1 MGSAPRVRAKNPR
14 WLSRV
19 YFQNNTGDLLR
30 SFLVITNPSLDTQLQ
45 PLNGDA
51 RALEEWLTT
60 FHLASI
66 VLDPFTNE
74 SAWIL
79 PTAVRILRQFSDAS
93 VRTNIV
99 ITAEPDETRTFLGPY
114 ADEFLVFC
122 DPLRTF
128 VKQLGL
134 DEIPAFVYI
143 QIDGSV
149 PVSAQGW
156 NAQAWRSVADY
167 IATAVLWSKP
177 LIPAPG
183 DPDTFKGSPALV

>member
-1 MGSAPRVRAKNPR
+1 MLN
-14 WLSRV
+14 RV
-19 YFQNNTGDLLR
+19 YFEHNTGDLLR
-30 SFLVITNPSLDTQLQ
+30 SFLVITNPALDTQLQ

-51 RALEEWLTT
+51 RALGEWLTT

-66 VLDPFTNE
+66 VLDPYTNE

-99 ITAEPDETRTFLGPY
+99 ITATPDEARIFLGPY

-134 DEIPAFVYI
+134 NEIPAFVYVR
-143 QIDGSV
+143 IDGSV

-156 NAQAWRSVADY
+156 NAQAWRNVADH
-167 IATAVLWSKP
+167 IATAVSWSKP

>member
-1 MGSAPRVRAKNPR
+1 MFN
-14 WLSRV
+14 RV
-19 YFQNNTGDLLR
+19 YFQKTTGDLLR

-66 VLDPFTNE
+66 VLDPYTNE

-93 VRTNIV
+93 VRTSIV
-99 ITAEPDETRTFLGPY
+99 ITATPDEARIFLGPY

-143 QIDGSV
+143 RIDGSV

-156 NAQAWRSVADY
+156 NAKAWRSVADH
-167 IATAVLWSKP
+167 ISTAVLWSKP